1 MGGQIHIKTNLGAQD
16 QGLSYAI
23 TSRSFSGTCRRGHT
37 SSTFFN
43 SLPIP
48 LSPFPDATPGGALE
62 VSVSSNGVVAAG
74 TRPGFAVI
82 RVTYQAS
89 EVQQSEVIQLRVAY
103 VSHVSL
109 VPVRSQ
115 SGK

>member
-1 MGGQIHIKTNLGAQD
+1 M
-16 QGLSYAI
+16 
-23 TSRSFSGTCRRGHT
+23 
-37 SSTFFN
+37 
-43 SLPIP
+43 
-48 LSPFPDATPGGALE
+48 
-62 VSVSSNGVVAAG
+62 SSNGVVAAG

-115 SGK
+115 SAR